1 MPQGRVWQTV
11 RSGGEARSDPF
22 QLLVAEHEL
31 LRAQLRRAQTGAHR
45 ADVQRLADAAR
56 THMHRESRALHPMCE
71 RLFGG
76 PDGAVAVM
84 REDHDAM
91 QAELRSL
98 EHAATDGDRGDI
110 MARLEAFAA
119 HLEEHLA
126 REERVLFPLMA
137 ALLSGTDAARLADR
151 LRVVARDP

>member
-11 RSGGEARSDPF
+11 RTGREARSDPF

-56 THMHRESRALHPMCE
+56 THMHRESRALHPTCE

-76 PDGAVAVM
+76 PDGAVAGM
-84 REDHDAM
+84 RGGPD
-91 QAELRSL
+91 RV
-98 EHAATDGDRGDI
+98 AAGRGPPLGAGGRTPPRPPRGRRARPGRHRAWAI
-110 MARLEAFAA
+110 MAPWAPD
-119 HLEEHLA
+119 A
-126 REERVLFPLMA
+126 RTPTRM
-137 ALLSGTDAARLADR
+137 SIRGG
-151 LRVVARDP
+151 